1 MSIDVQTDIRNTC
14 LYRGGEFNVLMAMAD
29 CANTADG
36 DGIYPGIDLL
46 AANARQSIRQCQDNI
61 RRLRAD
67 GVVKLIGPNGE
78 DMPPDTSASGGRGRR
93 TEYRIDLER
102 VRELQGLHEAEE
114 GECDFC
120 KAREKRAYKRVQFPA
135 RKGEV
140 SNAKGEVSD
149 KKDAVS
155 RPHIE
160 PSEPSNKPSS
170 LSASENSPS
179 VKPKEEPSAAWSEF
193 WTACTSWPGAS
204 DDWPESVAKAEWLAL
219 GADRPTDSE
228 MILCARAHGV
238 WLAEENRRRPRSA
251 GDRIPASPHRWLKER
266 RYSKYLEKAKA
277 NALAALDNLA
287 KNPVTLDQPIIARI
301 LRAGISQGQI
311 DNYFAGATYEI
322 GPPQTFRQSIAFRA
336 SWIANNFGERLRG
349 EFGDDLVITEKPK
362 KVSAA

>member
-1 MSIDVQTDIRNTC
+1 MEQRTGSPTTKLVLLKLADNANEWVAWPSVQYIVDDTELSERAVREHLRKLETLGLVRAEKRFVDGVQTTTKYH
-14 LYRGGEFNVLMAMAD
+14 LL
-29 CANTADG
+29 ADG
-36 DGIYPGIDLL
+36 WVPRK
-46 AANARQSIRQCQDNI
+46 A
-61 RRLRAD
+61 
-67 GVVKLIGPNGE
+67 GE
-78 DMPPDTSASGGRGRR
+78 RIPRKKDKGASGAPVGH
-93 TEYRIDLER
+93 DAQ
-102 VRELQGLHEAEE
+102 ELHNMQGDGAESAPPVGHDAPPNPY
-114 GECDFC
+114 GE
-120 KAREKRAYKRVQFPA
+120 PL
-135 RKGEV
+135 
-140 SNAKGEVSD
+140 
-149 KKDAVS
+149 
-155 RPHIE
+155 
-160 PSEPSNKPSS
+160 SEPT

-322 GPPQTFRQSIAFRA
+322 GPPQTFRQSIACRA

-349 EFGDDLVITEKPK
+349 VFLDDPATTEKPK